1 MQANLSVMT
10 GKLIGKQMWGNHM
23 VFDLWNFLSG
33 LVAGAIGGSLLTFH
47 FTKNVR
53 ADRHG
58 NAADQSGARAGGD
71 IVGRDKR

>member
-1 MQANLSVMT
+1 MD
-10 GKLIGKQMWGNHM
+10 
-23 VFDLWNFLSG
+23 FDFWNFISG
-33 LVAGAIGGSLLTFH
+33 LVAGAIGGSLLTFQ

-58 NAADQSGARAGGD
+58 TATDQSGARAGGD

>member
-1 MQANLSVMT
+1 MA
-10 GKLIGKQMWGNHM
+10 
-23 VFDLWNFLSG
+23 FDIWNFLGG
-33 LVAGAIGGSLLTFH
+33 LLAGAIGGSLLTFH

-58 NAADQSGARAGGD
+58 TATDQSDARAGGD